1 MSFIKED
8 SYKTLWLSK
17 GFSLILS
24 DTWND
29 DPELLESYGDI
40 IKGSFSFKFNADFAV
55 RRFDCLL
62 LSFIQSTSIIFSSN
76 RPRGFA
82 ICK

>member
-29 DPELLESYGDI
+29 DPELLQSYGDI
-40 IKGSFSFKFNADFAV
+40 VKGSFSFKFNADFAV
-55 RRFDCLL
+55 RRF
-62 LSFIQSTSIIFSSN
+62 N
-76 RPRGFA
+76 
-82 ICK
+82 ICKSGFSFFLVGKY

>member
-1 MSFIKED
+1 MSIINGD

-29 DPELLESYGDI
+29 DPELLQLYGDI
-40 IKGSFSFKFNADFAV
+40 VKGSFSFKFNADFAV
-55 RRFDCLL
+55 SFVNLL
-62 LSFIQSTSIIFSSN
+62 IPTVYS
-76 RPRGFA
+76 
-82 ICK
+82 